1 MNLGILFSLMMLG
14 LALLNYNKALKSDEF
29 QKRPAYM
36 KVVFYLLNIGL
47 PIVLAFGSFYHSN
60 PF

>member
-1 MNLGILFSLMMLG
+1 MMLG

-36 KVVFYLLNIGL
+36 KVVFYLFNIGL